1 MGVHVRLAGGVCCSL
16 LPSPWGQR
24 RCPRSSVLC
33 RWRSQCPCLTSMSPL
48 PAVLPV
54 LLPPPVTP
62 SLPGKQA
69 RGLRA
74 AAFSVESGR
83 RDDCPAA
90 ETQNRSSPLPSLSR
104 GRNKLFLDT
113 AQCFLS
119 QETLPY
125 VQEVLPDPKASNV
138 ALVLSAPPAAGWQ
151 RTGNSPGTG
160 WRAWWGVLGT
170 ALSEPAGAPPPL
182 GAPSPLLLP
191 SPVSEPFSVLAAWG
205 NRGNRSVLAPWWF
218 QGTGLGAGMTV
229 VAEPSLGDPA
239 APVLSPSLT
248 AAFLG

>member
-1 MGVHVRLAGGVCCSL
+1 M
-16 LPSPWGQR
+16 
-24 RCPRSSVLC
+24 
-33 RWRSQCPCLTSMSPL
+33 T
-48 PAVLPV
+48 V
-54 LLPPPVTP
+54 LLLKRRTAAGFGE
-62 SLPGKQA
+62 PG
-69 RGLRA
+69 
-74 AAFSVESGR
+74 
-83 RDDCPAA
+83 
-90 ETQNRSSPLPSLSR
+90 SPLPSLSR

-151 RTGNSPGTG
+151 RMGNSPGTG

-191 SPVSEPFSVLAAWG
+191 SPVSEPFSALAVWG
-205 NRGNRSVLAPWWF
+205 NASFG
-218 QGTGLGAGMTV
+218 TV
-229 VAEPSLGDPA
+229 VVSRHRFGGRNDSGCRTFPR
-239 APVLSPSLT
+239 
-248 AAFLG
+248 